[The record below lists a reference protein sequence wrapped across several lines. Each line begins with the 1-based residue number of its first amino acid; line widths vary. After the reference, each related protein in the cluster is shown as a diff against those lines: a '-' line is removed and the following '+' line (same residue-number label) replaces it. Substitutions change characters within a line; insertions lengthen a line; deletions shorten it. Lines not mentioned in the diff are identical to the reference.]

1 MAIINIYRN
10 PSRLVIIG
18 GGELQLQESATK
30 GDPLAMP
37 FYAISLV
44 VLMSFLNAKLAEV
57 KQVWLADD
65 STAAGKL
72 CSLLQFLNMII
83 SEGEKYCYY
92 VNTVKYWLIIKT
104 SRDLKRA
111 TELFKAH
118 DYRRPTF
125 IGCMR

>member
-1 MAIINIYRN
+1 
-10 PSRLVIIG
+10 
-18 GGELQLQESATK
+18 
-30 GDPLAMP
+30 MP

-65 STAAGKL
+65 SPAAGKL

-118 DYRRPTF
+118 DIKLTTEGQRLLGACGNW
-125 IGCMR
+125 I